1 MANSNFITWNIPIS
15 LCVKWFFFPKNI
27 FGSHS
32 LVWELVGLSETRG
45 SREPESLT
53 RTKYDQT
60 WVIAAWKVVW
70 EFPSH
75 SVFFFKHK
83 HFVKHDLL
91 VISRTES
98 FFYLLLFSCYKSKTA
113 KIAIVY
119 LFRAITPTRSGLTTS
134 NQLKLLSSFK
144 SEEQKSL
151 RISCIYKFSRKK

>member
-1 MANSNFITWNIPIS
+1 MILFS
-15 LCVKWFFFPKNI
+15 PKNI
-27 FGSHS
+27 WKPFLGLRTGGPKRNKRLQGAWIAHQDKIWPNLGDSSMKSRLRISISFS
-32 LVWELVGLSETRG
+32 L
-45 SREPESLT
+45 
-53 RTKYDQT
+53 
-60 WVIAAWKVVW
+60 
-70 EFPSH
+70 
-75 SVFFFKHK
+75 FFKHK